1 MSKLIRCMLALSMV
15 LVFSYASMANELITP
30 KKAETE
36 VSGQVLDVDGEP
48 LAGVNIRVKDKLIGT
63 TTDGNGMFSLSI
75 KQDPPLVLVFS
86 IVGFQ
91 TEEMD
96 ITNSNTSGLE
106 VRMQEQTFLGEEVVV
121 SASRVEQ
128 SILKSPVSIEKMD
141 IIEIQT
147 SASPNFSNA
156 YNFKLCCLSN
166 S

>member
-1 MSKLIRCMLALSMV
+1 MNKLIRYMLGLSMV
-15 LVFSYASMANELITP
+15 LVFSFVSVANNTLSP
-30 KKAETE
+30 KEAITE

-75 KQDPPLVLVFS
+75 KQDPPLILVFS

-91 TEEMD
+91 TEEVD
-96 ITNSNTSGLE
+96 ITNANTNGLE

-128 SILKSPVSIEKMD
+128 SILNPFSISPGI
-141 IIEIQT
+141 
-147 SASPNFSNA
+147 F
-156 YNFKLCCLSN
+156 
-166 S
+166 